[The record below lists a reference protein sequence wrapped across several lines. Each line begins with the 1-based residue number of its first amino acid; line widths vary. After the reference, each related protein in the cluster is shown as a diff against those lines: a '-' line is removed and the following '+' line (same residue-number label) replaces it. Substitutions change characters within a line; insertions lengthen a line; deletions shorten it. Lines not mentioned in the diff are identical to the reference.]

1 MQLLQVLR
9 DEQPSPIC
17 RDILKAAGGH
27 SCQAHLIQSPVGA
40 QRQQIIVLSLQNLT
54 CLMAKKKRQNI
65 LIHTRTAILSAMATK
80 SADMLDYLRRR
91 PILPG
96 YGWAEQW

>member
-1 MQLLQVLR
+1 MVSWGKMQLLQVLR

-54 CLMAKKKRQNI
+54 CLMAKKK
-65 LIHTRTAILSAMATK
+65 TK
-80 SADMLDYLRRR
+80 HSDSHKDSYFKRD
-91 PILPG
+91 G
-96 YGWAEQW
+96 NKVS